1 MSSNDTRDKIMDTAI
16 NMFNTG
22 SASGTSTVQIA
33 NQMGI
38 SPSNLYYYFDNKEH
52 LIREIWSERIAP
64 QVGALFYKSDVK
76 VSENGILKFFI
87 KFAAYSQ
94 KYSFFYREIYVILSN
109 DPVLHKMYSDR
120 AEVLLNQILVFMDS
134 WVEIGIMHEVNLVEK
149 TLLAETAWTL
159 AQTWTAYSGILH
171 SGIPS
176 ESISVDAVIHL
187 YTVFRPY
194 FTNEA
199 NARILKLFEMSEYKD
214 STPLAQKCFEI
225 LVDNRREAAHPMK

>member
-1 MSSNDTRDKIMDTAI
+1 MASNETRDKIMDVAI
-16 NMFNTG
+16 SMFNTG

-64 QVGALFYKSDVK
+64 QVGALFYDPDTK
-76 VSENGILKFFI
+76 VSESGILKFFI
-87 KFAAYSQ
+87 KFAGYSQ

-109 DPVLHKMYSDR
+109 DPVLHKMYTDR
-120 AEVLLNQILVFMDS
+120 AEELLNQIHSFMDS
-134 WVEIGIMHEVNLVEK
+134 WVEIGIMRELNPVEK

-159 AQTWTAYSGILH
+159 AQTWAAYSGIMH

-194 FTNEA
+194 FTEEA
-199 NARILKLFEMSEYKD
+199 NTRMLKLFEISEYRN
-214 STPLAQKCFEI
+214 STPLAQNFSELFVKT
-225 LVDNRREAAHPMK
+225 K